1 MQNEHQ
7 RLARRACAGVKQVDV
22 SAPEHEPHNAETLRD
37 ALANAGITGVSV
49 DPSSGI
55 ATGLTPDGRNAVIEL
70 ATALRAARGRS
81 GYTLRNATLAEFIAT
96 TIKRLWSTRNASTL
110 KDEDFGELEEA
121 IEDWFASHDVVRQH
135 IVPCTVFPAPVGPF
149 TIGPVTFY
157 HAHELPTDMFGMEQ
171 DEFWPP
177 AAPRWKQRLDT
188 IWAAF
193 RGREVRKP
201 KPGGWQL
208 SNLLEFAAARN
219 APYLAIV
226 EVSGRAQKESV
237 LVAEMT
243 TDIAL
248 SAIQLVSPGDDMRK
262 LSRATARTAPIY
274 PVRAHRVGDS
284 PFGMEFSNRQPGL
297 ARAPELIG
305 SHIEAAQPLLA
316 VMGRRLTAYVHAEG
330 AFPTLNEAWC
340 NAAYWYHEALA
351 EPLDTVAVAKLET
364 AIEVLMRAESMKG
377 SKRRLLEAFKTFLGL
392 SDSDLVAENGPTVD
406 ELVAAI
412 TTARSRILH
421 GTWPTLHTD
430 LPSAKGKPTIAFAT
444 VEEVARLLLL
454 FFAKHL
460 DAYADDGQSEDDTA
474 AFLSWIR
481 DTPNRSTVGDGQ
493 TETSQG
499 S

>member
-1 MQNEHQ
+1 
-7 RLARRACAGVKQVDV
+7 
-22 SAPEHEPHNAETLRD
+22 
-37 ALANAGITGVSV
+37 
-49 DPSSGI
+49 
-55 ATGLTPDGRNAVIEL
+55 
-70 ATALRAARGRS
+70 
-81 GYTLRNATLAEFIAT
+81 
-96 TIKRLWSTRNASTL
+96 
-110 KDEDFGELEEA
+110 
-121 IEDWFASHDVVRQH
+121 
-135 IVPCTVFPAPVGPF
+135 
-149 TIGPVTFY
+149 
-157 HAHELPTDMFGMEQ
+157 
-171 DEFWPP
+171 
-177 AAPRWKQRLDT
+177 
-188 IWAAF
+188 
-193 RGREVRKP
+193 
-201 KPGGWQL
+201 
-208 SNLLEFAAARN
+208 
-219 APYLAIV
+219 
-226 EVSGRAQKESV
+226 
-237 LVAEMT
+237 
-243 TDIAL
+243 
-248 SAIQLVSPGDDMRK
+248 
-262 LSRATARTAPIY
+262 
-274 PVRAHRVGDS
+274 
-284 PFGMEFSNRQPGL
+284 
-297 ARAPELIG
+297 
-305 SHIEAAQPLLA
+305 
-316 VMGRRLTAYVHAEG
+316 LTAYVHAEG